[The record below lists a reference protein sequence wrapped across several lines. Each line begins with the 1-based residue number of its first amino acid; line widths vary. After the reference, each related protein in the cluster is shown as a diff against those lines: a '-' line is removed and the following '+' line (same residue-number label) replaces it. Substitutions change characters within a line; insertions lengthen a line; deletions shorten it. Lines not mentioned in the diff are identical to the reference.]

1 MKVGLR
7 ELYFQLV
14 GQDSVWY
21 VAMYIQ
27 TSARLKNGSWE
38 VHTGVSGRKMPE
50 QSNLAGC
57 SFTLAWDH
65 FSFKI
70 LPHTPSFCKSCRWDG
85 LLVLDLWISCLTW
98 PFIKLL
104 QQGAKRRRGP
114 QHHFYSLSAW
124 MFNHQVILPQWPEL
138 GQRWWLP
145 EKFRGAKQ
153 LLSP

>member
-1 MKVGLR
+1 
-7 ELYFQLV
+7 
-14 GQDSVWY
+14 
-21 VAMYIQ
+21 MYIQ

-85 LLVLDLWISCLTW
+85 LLVLDLLISCLTW

-104 QQGAKRRRGP
+104 QQGAKRRRGLIIRSYYLSD
-114 QHHFYSLSAW
+114 QNWGNGGDCRKNSEGRNNYCHLNDASMLLILRDGAFLINKSLPDLQCAIL
-124 MFNHQVILPQWPEL
+124 FNLH
-138 GQRWWLP
+138 
-145 EKFRGAKQ
+145 
-153 LLSP
+153 

>member
-1 MKVGLR
+1 
-7 ELYFQLV
+7 
-14 GQDSVWY
+14 
-21 VAMYIQ
+21 MYIQ

-104 QQGAKRRRGP
+104 QQGAKRRRGLIIRSYYLSD
-114 QHHFYSLSAW
+114 QNWGNGGDCRKNSEGRNNYCHLNDASMLLILRDGAFLINKSLPDLQCAIL
-124 MFNHQVILPQWPEL
+124 FNLH
-138 GQRWWLP
+138 
-145 EKFRGAKQ
+145 
-153 LLSP
+153 